1 MRAVLWFSPC
11 DRLVFSLLM
20 QKSES
25 QVSLVSNSSFSS
37 TNSASMAMRY
47 RRTSSND
54 MEGSYSAAEV
64 DQLVNRN
71 AELEVLVST
80 LKQMLD
86 VSRRREKKILLALDA
101 SGGTVKLDFDPDNVL
116 DEGHNRPVPF
126 FRNMID
132 RAAWLIGLL
141 IFQSCSS
148 FILEYNENL
157 LKTHPTIIYFLTML
171 VGAGG
176 NAGNQATVRVIR
188 EIALGRLP
196 DGAKLK
202 FVLKEV
208 VMALC
213 LSIVVGLFGFVRV
226 YFLNSAVSTAEATT
240 VTLALMVIVCISVVV
255 GVLLPIF
262 FHYLGIDPANSG
274 TSIQVIMD
282 ISGVLITCF
291 VASFLLDTQLPVL

>member
-1 MRAVLWFSPC
+1 ML
-11 DRLVFSLLM
+11 
-20 QKSES
+20 KSDS
-25 QVSLVSNSSFSS
+25 QTSLVSSSSFSS
-37 TNSASMAMRY
+37 SNSMSSAVRY

-54 MEGSYSAAEV
+54 MEGSFTAAEV
-64 DQLVNRN
+64 DQLINRN
-71 AELEVLVST
+71 AELEVLVTT

-101 SGGTVKLDFDPDNVL
+101 SGATVKLDFDPDNVL
-116 DEGHNRPVPF
+116 DGGHNKHVPF

-132 RAAWLIGLL
+132 RAGWLIGLL

-196 DGAKLK
+196 DGTKLK

-208 VMALC
+208 LMAFCLC
-213 LSIVVGLFGFVRV
+213 TVVGLFGFVRV
-226 YFLNSAVSTAEATT
+226 YFLNSAVSSAEATT
-240 VTLALMVIVCISVVV
+240 VTLALMLIVCISVIV
-255 GVLLPIF
+255 GVLLPILF
-262 FHYLGIDPANSG
+262 QYMGIDPANSG
-274 TSIQVIMD
+274 TTIQVIMD

-291 VASFLLDTQLPVL
+291 VASFLLDTQLPIV